1 MNEEQLQEI
10 KNNLRGIRLVDK
22 ILAPI
27 SLCVVVGWVIH
38 WVSGGMQSLGLFLNW
53 FQTLS
58 FFSALAVA
66 VIVSLRILGKSI
78 LPSSVVRRTVAIAS
92 VVPIA
97 GYFIEEISSLSAFL
111 TIGGSIALAYFSAT
125 TYWRKH
131 IPHFATDPLREST
144 QVETKFSEESLP
156 DKTADTGGE
165 RGEMSVDKE
174 NVEAR
179 EVATV

>member
-66 VIVSLRILGKSI
+66 VIVSLRILGKSF

-131 IPHFATDPLREST
+131 IPHFATDPLGEST

>member
-66 VIVSLRILGKSI
+66 VIVSLRCDVRSR
-78 LPSSVVRRTVAIAS
+78 LPAS
-92 VVPIA
+92 YRSRA
-97 GYFIEEISSLSAFL
+97 ISSK
-111 TIGGSIALAYFSAT
+111 
-125 TYWRKH
+125 R
-131 IPHFATDPLREST
+131 
-144 QVETKFSEESLP
+144 
-156 DKTADTGGE
+156 
-165 RGEMSVDKE
+165 SVHS
-174 NVEAR
+174 R
-179 EVATV
+179 HS